1 MSRLQII
8 RSLLIE
14 IRLYV
19 MVDYMNG
26 IIKKMQENIVPAN
39 NQNRSPFYSYDDHKS
54 GKKFSLLVI
63 Q

>member
-1 MSRLQII
+1 MSRLQTIK
-8 RSLLIE
+8 SLLIK
-14 IRLYV
+14 IKIYV
-19 MVDYMNG
+19 VVDYMNEK
-26 IIKKMQENIVPAN
+26 IKKMQENIVPAN